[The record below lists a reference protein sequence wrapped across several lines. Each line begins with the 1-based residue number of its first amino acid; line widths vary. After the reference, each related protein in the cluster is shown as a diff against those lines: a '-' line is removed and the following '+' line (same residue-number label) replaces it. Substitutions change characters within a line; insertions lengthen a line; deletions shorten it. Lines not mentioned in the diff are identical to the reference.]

1 MRACL
6 SESPPSPEPEVSLW
20 TGKLDALS
28 ASELTQL
35 HQLLDKAE
43 RYRAARFHFE
53 KDRQHYIAA
62 RGLLRELVADKLGTS
77 PASIQFAYG
86 AHGKPAVA
94 QRALDGR
101 ALHFNLSH
109 SAGWAMFA
117 CAWERE
123 VGIDLESTS
132 RLAPDDAHL
141 SALAA
146 RILSPSEF
154 DLWRELPD
162 AAARHAAFL
171 RAWTR
176 KEAYAK
182 ATGAGVFDGLR
193 EIEVILDAM
202 APQSSL
208 TFNRCTIHDLVAP
221 DGFAAA
227 LALAH
232 MPA

>member
-6 SESPPSPEPEVSLW
+6 NESPPSPEPEVSLW
-20 TGKLDALS
+20 TGNLDALS
-28 ASELTQL
+28 ASELAQL
-35 HQLLDKAE
+35 HKLLDKAE
-43 RYRAARFHFE
+43 RERAARFPFE
-53 KDRQHYIAA
+53 KDRQNYIAA
-62 RGLLRELVADKLGTS
+62 RGWLRELIADKLKIS
-77 PASIQFAYG
+77 PASIQFTYG
-86 AHGKPAVA
+86 ARGKPTVA
-94 QRALDGR
+94 QRAPDGR

-123 VGIDLESTS
+123 IGIDVESTL
-132 RLAPDDAHL
+132 RLAPEDAHL
-141 SALAA
+141 SALAG
-146 RILSPSEF
+146 RILSSREF
-154 DLWRELPD
+154 DLWHELPD

-208 TFNRCTIHDLVAP
+208 TFDRWIIHDLDAP

-227 LALAH
+227 LAVAH
-232 MPA
+232 RPA